1 MARFTRMQVLN
12 TMYEVGLVPV
22 FYEPDA
28 EKAKKIVAAVAEGG
42 ARCIEMT
49 NRGDF
54 AHLVFTDLVKHFAK
68 ERPDVIM
75 GVGSVGDGP
84 TAVLY
89 MQCGA
94 NFVVGP
100 TMSEDAAVACNRRKV
115 SYSPGCGS
123 ATEIQRAHELGCEIV
138 KVFPGGEVGGPPF
151 VKAVLGPCPWTSAMP
166 TGGVEATEDS
176 VKGWI
181 AGGAKVLGMGSNL
194 ITKEAVANG
203 DWEGIAAKT
212 RKILGWIKEARGGK

>member
-1 MARFTRMQVLN
+1 MARFTRIKVLSA
-12 TMYEVGLVPV
+12 MYEVGLVPV
-22 FYEPDA
+22 FYEPNV
-28 EKAKKIVAAVAEGG
+28 EIAKKIVAAVADGG

-54 AHLVFTDLVKHFAK
+54 AHLVFTDLVKNFAK
-68 ERPDVIM
+68 EKPEVIL
-75 GVGSVGDGP
+75 GVGSICDAP

-100 TMSEDAAVACNRRKV
+100 TMSEDAALACNRRKV

-138 KVFPGGEVGGPPF
+138 KVFPGGEVGGPSF
-151 VKAVLGPCPWTSAMP
+151 VKAVMGPCPWTCVMP
-166 TGGVEATEDS
+166 TGGVESTQES
-176 VKGWI
+176 VKAWI
-181 AGGAKVLGMGSNL
+181 KGGAKVLGMGSNL
-194 ITKEAVANG
+194 ITKDDVSKGNFAAITERTRQI
-203 DWEGIAAKT
+203 IA
-212 RKILGWIKEARGGK
+212 WIKEARG